1 MFTGRGVAT
10 AGRDSVDRRLNHE
23 KTEALFAKAT
33 VTIPAHFAVLEA
45 QVKIKLKGMERSTV
59 TFYWCIS

>member
-33 VTIPAHFAVLEA
+33 VTIPANFAVFEA
-45 QVKIKLKGMERSTV
+45 LVEFTLKVMERAMV
-59 TFYWCIS
+59 TCY